1 MYVVQSGKVEVVQTD
16 EDGDEHQL
24 RMLKAG
30 EFFGEMAIFENQV
43 RSATVRAVGDARGAL
58 EVDKKSVE
66 RRIHDNP
73 QLAVNMLKT
82 MSSRLRDARTSRA
95 SGSLEAEVD

>member
-1 MYVVQSGKVEVVQTD
+1 
-16 EDGDEHQL
+16 
-24 RMLKAG
+24 MLKAG
-30 EFFGEMAIFENQV
+30 EFFGEMAIFENEV
-43 RSATVRAVGDARGAL
+43 RSATVRAVGDARVL

-66 RRIHDNP
+66 RRIQDNP

-82 MSSRLRDARTSRA
+82 MSSRLRDARMSRA